1 MISDSQSDQANSNN
15 TTADVRWKKAFRTTV
30 QKSLLGTVIF
40 ATGTRAIYFTVQV
53 TIMVVILPRPAV
65 GWDCPAS

>member
-1 MISDSQSDQANSNN
+1 MISDSQSEQANS
-15 TTADVRWKKAFRTTV
+15 TADVRWKKAFRTTV

-53 TIMVVILPRPAV
+53 IV
-65 GWDCPAS
+65 GSCWFVGFAADMASIVLYS